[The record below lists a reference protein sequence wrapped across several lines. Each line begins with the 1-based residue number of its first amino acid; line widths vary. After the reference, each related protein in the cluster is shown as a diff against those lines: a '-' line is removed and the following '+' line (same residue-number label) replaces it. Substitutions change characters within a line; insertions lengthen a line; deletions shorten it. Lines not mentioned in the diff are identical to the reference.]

1 MCIEIYT
8 VGHSTHPFGKF
19 LGLIQKQGVTAIV
32 DVRSVPY
39 SRFNPQFNREE
50 LRSALKE
57 HGIRYVYLGKEL
69 GARSDDE
76 SCYVN
81 GKVQYKLLAKTA
93 LFQSGLA
100 RVIHGAESHKIALM
114 CAEKDPLN
122 CHRTILVSRELVSH
136 GANVMHILQD
146 GSTEL
151 HRDAI
156 SRLISKMGLREAD
169 LFRSKDIT
177 FDDAY
182 EVQGA
187 RIAYDQKTS
196 HDVPEK
202 GVEIAH
208 REQYEK

>member
-8 VGHSTHPFGKF
+8 VGHSTHPFEKF
-19 LGLIQKQGVTAIV
+19 LGLLQKQGVTAIV
-32 DVRSVPY
+32 DVRSIPY

-50 LRSALKE
+50 LRSALKA
-57 HGIRYVYLGKEL
+57 HVIRYVFLGKEL
-69 GARSDDE
+69 GARSADE

-122 CHRTILVSRELVSH
+122 CHRTILVARELVSQ
-136 GANVMHILQD
+136 GVNVMHILQD

-169 LFRSKDIT
+169 MFRSEYLT
-177 FDDAY
+177 VDDAY
-182 EVQGA
+182 EMQGE

-196 HDVPEK
+196 REVPSK
-202 GVEIAH
+202 DVEISCN
-208 REQYEK
+208 EQF